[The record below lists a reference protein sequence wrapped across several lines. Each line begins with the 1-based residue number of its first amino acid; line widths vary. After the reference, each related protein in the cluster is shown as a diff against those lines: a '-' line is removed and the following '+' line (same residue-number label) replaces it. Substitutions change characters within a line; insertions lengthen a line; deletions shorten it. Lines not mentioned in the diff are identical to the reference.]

1 MSGERRQF
9 ERKKHSFPARIR
21 DHVTGETIVCQV
33 CDISQAGASLR
44 MAFADVPKRFKL
56 LLSNDGRIAR
66 DCKVVWQRG
75 IDLGVEFLSR

>member
-1 MSGERRQF
+1 M
-9 ERKKHSFPARIR
+9 
-21 DHVTGETIVCQV
+21 VCQV
-33 CDISQAGASLR
+33 CDISNAGASLR

-56 LLSNDGRIAR
+56 LLSNDGRITR